1 MPITVELQD
10 MFSYSFWLT
19 AGMTVLVMLIGIIGL
34 VVFLNRKN
42 KKKAVAPK
50 PAPVQG
56 EQPQLKQV
64 SGEQIKQK
72 YCAMIDE
79 LENQYR
85 GGKVSNRKAYQ
96 ELSVIVRQFVYE
108 LTGVKVHNFTLDEI
122 NRLDMPSLYTLIAEC
137 YTPEFSVDKD
147 GNIYDTMNKT
157 RMVIKEWR

>member
-19 AGMTVLVMLIGIIGL
+19 AGTTVLVLLIGIIGL
-34 VVFLNRKN
+34 IVFIKTRN
-42 KKKAVAPK
+42 KKKTVVAK
-50 PAPVQG
+50 QAPVQMK
-56 EQPQLKQV
+56 QPKGKPV

-72 YCAMIDE
+72 YCVMIDE

-85 GGKVSNRKAYQ
+85 GGKLSNRKAYQ
-96 ELSVIVRQFVYE
+96 ELSVIVRRFVYE
-108 LTGVKVHNFTLDEI
+108 VTGVEVPNFTLEEI
-122 NRLDMPSLYTLIAEC
+122 NRLNMPSLYSLIAEC

-157 RMVIKEWR
+157 RTVIKEWR